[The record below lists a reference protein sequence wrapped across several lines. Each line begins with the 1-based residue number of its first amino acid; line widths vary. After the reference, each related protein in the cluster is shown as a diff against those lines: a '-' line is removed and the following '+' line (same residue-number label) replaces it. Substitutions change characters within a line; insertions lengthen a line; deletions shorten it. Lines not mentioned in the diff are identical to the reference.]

1 VRSAPTGD
9 RTAGPAYD
17 SLDARVIRGEAIM
30 DIERILHELTHYKRL
45 PVEAI
50 RAADA
55 DRASV
60 VPAFLQAVERYV
72 AASPEERAEPSPI
85 FFIFHMLGSWRE
97 KSAYRPLARL
107 LRCSSGD
114 DKHEFAECSTET
126 SHRVMAAVFDGDPQP
141 LFDVILSRDTDEFI
155 RSRMCET
162 LAIVTLRGEL
172 PREDAAQFLAACFA
186 DLEPEPL
193 FVWNGWQS
201 AIAMLGLVDLRP
213 LVKQAFDRGSVDPS
227 WLGIGHFE
235 ADLRKALEHP
245 DASPWLRDKEYSLFG
260 DAVEEFSTWYSF
272 SREREEDFERVAAG
286 AGRPRW
292 DAIQTQAINPFRNV
306 GRNDPCPCGS
316 GKKFKKCCLES
327 QREARF
333 DDEAA

>member
-1 VRSAPTGD
+1 
-9 RTAGPAYD
+9 
-17 SLDARVIRGEAIM
+17 M

-72 AASPEERAEPSPI
+72 AASPEERAKPSPI
-85 FFIFHMLGSWRE
+85 FFIFHMLGSWGE

-107 LRCSSGD
+107 LRCSSED
-114 DKHEFAECSTET
+114 DEDVFADCSTET

-155 RSRMCET
+155 RSRMCEV
-162 LAIVTLRGEL
+162 LAMVTLRGEL
-172 PREDAAQFLAACFA
+172 PREDAARFLAACFA

-201 AIAMLGLVDLRP
+201 AIAMLGLEDLRP

-227 WLGIGHFE
+227 WLGFEHFE
-235 ADLRKALEHP
+235 EDIKKALEHP
-245 DASPWLRDKEYSLFG
+245 DASPWLHDDEYSLFG

-272 SREREEDFERVAAG
+272 SPRYEEERRRDAAAAG
-286 AGRPRW
+286 KRGAKW
-292 DAIQTQAINPFRNV
+292 DFLPEPAINPFRDV

-316 GKKFKKCCLES
+316 GKKFKKCCLDS
-327 QREARF
+327 QREGRF